1 MDLPEIPGVFRWVA
15 LAVVALHLVS
25 LVPLLRRV
33 RRSEPGARAERVL
46 DLVDSASGVTLLVGL
61 LLGSGVL
68 LLVGLAVM
76 GVVIL
81 AKGARLLRGRRQ
93 A

>member
-15 LAVVALHLVS
+15 FAVVALHLLS

-33 RRSEPGARAERVL
+33 RRSEPGARTGRVL
-46 DLVDSASGVTLLVGL
+46 DLVDSATGLTLLVGL

-68 LLVGLAVM
+68 LFVGLAAM
-76 GVVIL
+76 GAVIL
-81 AKGARLLRGRRQ
+81 AKGVRRFRIQ
-93 A
+93 REA